1 MIERVILGAILV
13 GAVVAAAV
21 LFRRSYERARTGG
34 GCAGCP
40 LAGDCPGG
48 PQRGDDRAA
57 DDERRGQEES
67 P

>member
-13 GAVVAAAV
+13 GAVIAAAV
-21 LFRRSYERARTGG
+21 MFRRSYKRAHAGG

-40 LAGDCPGG
+40 LAGNCLGRAGG
-48 PQRGDDRAA
+48 GERAA
-57 DDERRGQEES
+57 DDEKYGEEES